1 MFDTCRCSWPPPAS
15 PFSLLI
21 TVAMIKDMVHES
33 SPNLGH
39 LEGWG
44 ALLAL
49 HLRGAPSSWAR
60 PPASPCRRP
69 AQPCPPHH
77 RRAQLILLS
86 GFFYLQLLKICT
98 FATPLAPPLLR
109 GSCVLLNAW
118 HNPWLVF
125 AKLLIQ
131 LSFHVHVLQLPSSI
145 LNKSPVNILKGQIKF
160 QMDSGPIAVKYSLPV
175 SEL

>member
-1 MFDTCRCSWPPPAS
+1 MGGKSKKQLLSVCCGLTSFKSVHSHCTWLPPFAMIGLRESLLDTCRCSWPPPAS

-60 PPASPCRRP
+60 PPASPCP
-69 AQPCPPHH
+69 AQRPPNHPLT
-77 RRAQLILLS
+77 QLILLAPLS
-86 GFFYLQLLKICT
+86 KSQRPALLS
-98 FATPLAPPLLR
+98 LR
-109 GSCVLLNAW
+109 GTCALG
-118 HNPWLVF
+118 LV
-125 AKLLIQ
+125 
-131 LSFHVHVLQLPSSI
+131 
-145 LNKSPVNILKGQIKF
+145 
-160 QMDSGPIAVKYSLPV
+160 
-175 SEL
+175 